1 VTEIPEQ
8 CRGQEAE
15 KTCINEASRLFL
27 ISGGDVLRPLILLH
41 RTTGDRRDAARSVQ
55 MRTTSIVAVTMV
67 VLCSFLMLAGC
78 SKKEGGQNA
87 PKIGGSVEGKAASN
101 FTLKDLQ
108 GKDVRLADL
117 AGKVVLLNFWATWC
131 PPCREEIPSMVRLNA
146 AMAGKPFQMLCVA
159 IDDGGKA
166 DVDAFLARQKITLPA
181 LLDPTSEVA
190 KQYGI
195 TGVPETFV
203 IDKTGKIVKKVVGGL
218 DWNSPEVVT
227 FLTDLASK

>member
-1 VTEIPEQ
+1 MFS
-8 CRGQEAE
+8 G
-15 KTCINEASRLFL
+15 RLFYCNAPPV
-27 ISGGDVLRPLILLH
+27 IA
-41 RTTGDRRDAARSVQ
+41 RDAARSVQ
-55 MRTTSIVAVTMV
+55 MRTTSFVAVTMV

-78 SKKEGGQNA
+78 SKKEGGQKA
-87 PKIGGSVEGKAASN
+87 PQIGGSAEGKAASD

-108 GKDVRLADL
+108 GKDIRLADL

-131 PPCREEIPSMVRLNA
+131 PPCREEIPSMVKLNA
-146 AMAGKPFQMLCVA
+146 VMAGKPFQMLCVA

-166 DVDAFLARQKITLPA
+166 DVDAFLARQKVTLPA

-195 TGVPETFV
+195 TGVPESFV